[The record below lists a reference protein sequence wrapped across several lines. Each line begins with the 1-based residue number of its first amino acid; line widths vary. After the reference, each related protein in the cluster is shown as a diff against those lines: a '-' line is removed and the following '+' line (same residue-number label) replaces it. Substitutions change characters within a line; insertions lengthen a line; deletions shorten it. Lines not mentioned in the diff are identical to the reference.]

1 MINKNKKI
9 KGCNMF
15 FKKESED
22 LINVGE
28 LISTPSVTLT
38 KETKDE
44 YTYPQD
50 GWYWF
55 DTEDEAYSFFGLE
68 KEISNEY
75 S

>member
-1 MINKNKKI
+1 MAFCKNDNGSLLI
-9 KGCNMF
+9 GENF
-15 FKKESED
+15 VYSPVVTLKKED
-22 LINVGE
+22 
-28 LISTPSVTLT
+28 
-38 KETKDE
+38 KDT

>member
-1 MINKNKKI
+1 
-9 KGCNMF
+9 MF

-28 LISTPSVTLT
+28 PISTPSITLT

-55 DTEDEAYSFFGLE
+55 DTIEEANKFFGVKIKLFNNDEAS
-68 KEISNEY
+68 
-75 S
+75 